1 MKEDEQVRPGDASPA
16 ESTAFLNREADRSAG
31 KGEAMRK
38 IEKGGLGHLKK
49 LEKKNRLMIA
59 GRAKALETVGGAPR
73 TERRPRRRC
82 A

>member
-1 MKEDEQVRPGDASPA
+1 
-16 ESTAFLNREADRSAG
+16 
-31 KGEAMRK
+31 MRK
-38 IEKGGLGHLKK
+38 IEKGSLGHQKK